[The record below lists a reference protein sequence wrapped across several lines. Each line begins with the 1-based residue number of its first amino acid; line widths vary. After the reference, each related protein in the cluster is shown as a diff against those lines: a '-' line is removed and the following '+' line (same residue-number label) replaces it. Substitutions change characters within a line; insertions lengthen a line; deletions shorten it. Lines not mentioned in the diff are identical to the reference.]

1 METNKDY
8 RMKIEKISEGEN
20 VIMNELTMN
29 GSKHNTPATYHQD
42 KEYDDNYF
50 RISNYNNSQDITR
63 SNSLKDNFRLGEDNT
78 QMINEYKVSGSV
90 HSHSIIPQISIK
102 LNVEFSIYYTSDKV
116 YANVYVNGKP
126 LTANTKCHLSFIN
139 DIIIDCGYCLKYV
152 GSSDKASIEI
162 YNVNHD
168 IINTIKT
175 DMNFINLLK
184 YSEVQEL
191 IEILYNITSVINDD
205 ARKTYIR
212 SNAIIL

>member
-8 RMKIEKISEGEN
+8 RMKIEKISEGAN

-42 KEYDDNYF
+42 RDCDDICF
-50 RISNYNNSQDITR
+50 RISNYNNI
-63 SNSLKDNFRLGEDNT
+63 LKDNFRLDEDNI
-78 QMINEYKVSGSV
+78 QVINEYKVSGSV

-152 GSSDKASIEI
+152 GSYDKASIEI

>member
-50 RISNYNNSQDITR
+50 NMCKHNNSRDSARWNT
-63 SNSLKDNFRLGEDNT
+63 SKDSLRVGEDNI
-78 QMINEYKVSGSV
+78 QVLNEYMMSGSV
-90 HSHSIIPQISIK
+90 RSHSIIPQISIK

-152 GSSDKASIEI
+152 GTSDKASIEI

-191 IEILYNITSVINDD
+191 IEILNNIKSVINDD
-205 ARKTYIR
+205 VRKAYIK
-212 SNAIIL
+212 SNTIIL